1 MLLHTYFNIS
11 LLRADPQDLPPS
23 FGLMALAVLA
33 YVLTDVWTLLDTLS
47 LWVSVQ
53 ASVIDTLLLVALTH
67 TALVLRNAANRTRQ
81 TLSALAGCGAL
92 LSLLAWSAVSLSGHL
107 FSVGD
112 ASAAAEFPSM
122 LVAVPFLLWYIVVF
136 GHILRHALSI
146 PFPGGIALGMLFFIL
161 SVGISGALITS
172 PVLLDN

>member
-1 MLLHTYFNIS
+1 MLLNTYFNIS
-11 LLRADPQDLPPS
+11 LLRANPQDLPPS
-23 FGLMALAVLA
+23 SSLMALAVSA
-33 YVLTDVWTLLDTLS
+33 YVLTDVWTLVDTLS

-53 ASVIDTLLLVALTH
+53 ASVIDALLLVALTH

-92 LSLLAWSAVSLSGHL
+92 LSLLAWIAVSLAGYL

-112 ASAAAEFPSM
+112 ASAAAESPAQ

-161 SVGISGALITS
+161 SVGISSALITS
-172 PVLLDN
+172 SVSLDN